1 MLNARLYRTAWLV
14 AAVAVVVALLTLQ
27 PRAVAPE
34 PDVPPAIDGQHVREL
49 ADTLQGIAPSRP
61 PGASQTE
68 DRAARWVQHQLEA
81 LPGATGGPSPR
92 VQRQEFAARVDGSLA
107 SMVNVYLAQPGAA
120 DGVSRAGIVVI
131 APRDTPPGVEGGA
144 AGTALLVELAR
155 LSSTTTHRR
164 PLMFVSVS
172 GSTVGQAGVRW
183 FLRRFSEFPV
193 AAVIVLDG
201 IGDGPGPLWI
211 WSGGTDARQALD
223 LDAYARAAAVRAGA
237 APAPFLGMWTQLLR
251 FAVPQSFGGQ
261 APFVSAGVPAVTL
274 SGRPDGPPRAAPVPD
289 AERLT
294 QAGNVALN
302 LIGGLDAIDRVP
314 APSASIVLA
323 EKDLRPGVL
332 RIVLLLVALPLVVA
346 AVDALARL
354 RRARVSTRPG
364 LVAVLWRAAPLVA
377 GVALLHVLAA
387 AGMLPPTAAGM
398 PPLPA
403 DVPFTPSGGMA
414 LAICLVVGVTVWVV
428 ARHRAHRAGAAPA
441 SEAAAGLVALAAV
454 VLGTWLVSP
463 FLLVLALPAAHAVL
477 VATTVRRPW
486 QLVALAVVGALPLVA
501 LCVVFGDQ
509 LGRDPFWAAW
519 YLTATTASASRGL
532 GEPFLAIAL
541 AACIWSMAALVVLR
555 ARKGLLGGPPASR
568 PRARRPGGQDP
579 RGTSLNPFRPRGAA

>member
-34 PDVPPAIDGQHVREL
+34 PEVPPAVDGGHVREL
-49 ADTLQGIAPSRP
+49 ADTLSGIAPSRP
-61 PGASQTE
+61 PGASVTE
-68 DRAARWVQHQLEA
+68 DRAARWVQQQLAA
-81 LPGATGGPSPR
+81 LPGATSR
-92 VQRQEFAARVDGSLA
+92 VQRQEFVARVDGSLA
-107 SMVNVYLAQPGAA
+107 GMVNVYLAQPGAA

-131 APRDTPPGVEGGA
+131 APRDTPAGMEEG
-144 AGTALLVELAR
+144 AGSTALLIELAR

-183 FLRRFSEFPV
+183 FLKRFSEFPV
-193 AAVIVLDG
+193 AAVVVLDG

-211 WSGGTDARQALD
+211 WSGGRDARQALD
-223 LDAYARAAAVRAGA
+223 LDAYARAAAARAGA

-251 FAVPQSFGGQ
+251 FAVPQSFGAQ

-274 SGRPDGPPRAAPVPD
+274 SGRPDGPPRPAPIPD

-314 APSASIVLA
+314 SPSASIVLA
-323 EKDLRPGVL
+323 DKDLRPGVL

-354 RRARVSTRPG
+354 RRAGVSTRPG
-364 LVAVLWRAAPLVA
+364 LVAVLWRAVPLV
-377 GVALLHVLAA
+377 VAVVLLHVLAA
-387 AGMLPPTAAGM
+387 AGMLPATAAGV

-403 DVPFTPSGGMA
+403 DVQVAPSGGLA
-414 LAICLVVGVTVWVV
+414 LAICLVVGVTVWVI

-454 VLGTWLVSP
+454 VVGTWLVSP

-486 QLVALAVVGALPLVA
+486 QLAALAFAGILPLLA
-501 LCVVFGDQ
+501 LCAVFGDQ
-509 LGRDPFWAAW
+509 LDRNPVWAGW
-519 YLTATTASASRGL
+519 YLVATTASGARGF
-532 GEPFLAIAL
+532 GDPFLAIGL

-555 ARKGLLGGPPASR
+555 AKKGLVGGPPDAR
-568 PRARRPGGQDP
+568 PRVRRSPRQDSGRP
-579 RGTSLNPFRPRGAA
+579 SINPFRPRGTA